1 MVLRMMA
8 FAGVAAA
15 FLGVCAPAWAQEIK
29 GSVLDPSPANL
40 ARTWEGANV
49 VLPAALAGG
58 ALWQGRLRDL
68 PSVTGRSPDATTGRS
83 PDATTGRSPVVVLMH
98 GSSGVAGFIKDYQ
111 VWLAEALGLP
121 SVAPDSMAIPDRL
134 TYTSPIAKDVYERVH
149 TLRLAELQHA
159 LTQVATL
166 PWADP
171 ARVAV
176 VGTSEGAVPV
186 ARLPDAGPAARIVY
200 SWSCETNYFVDEPR
214 TAIPRETPVLSV
226 IASRDP
232 YFSPDNPWNKAY
244 AVKGHCADA
253 LKGHASAAVLLLAS
267 DKHTVMNTPEARDA
281 ARAFLARTLKP

>member
-1 MVLRMMA
+1 MALALTMVGA
-8 FAGVAAA
+8 AG
-15 FLGVCAPAWAQEIK
+15 AQEIK
-29 GSVLDPSPANL
+29 GSVLEPSPANL
-40 ARTWEGANV
+40 ARTWDGANV

-58 ALWQGRLRDL
+58 ALWQGRLRDM
-68 PSVTGRSPDATTGRS
+68 PAAAGRSPDAMAGRSPDATVVRS
-83 PDATTGRSPVVVLMH
+83 PDATVVRSPVVVVMH

-111 VWLAEALGLP
+111 VWLAVVLGLP

-134 TYTSPIAKDVYERVH
+134 TYTSPVGKDVYERVH
-149 TLRLAELQHA
+149 DLRLAELRHA
-159 LTQVATL
+159 LAQVATL

-171 ARVAV
+171 ERVGI

-186 ARLPDAGPAARIVY
+186 ARLPEAGPAARIVY
-200 SWSCETNYFVDEPR
+200 SWSCETNYFVEEPR

-232 YFSPDNPWNKAY
+232 YFSPDNPWNTAY
-244 AVKGHCADA
+244 AVKGHCAEA
-253 LKGHASAAVLLLAS
+253 LKTHAGAAVLLLAS

>member
-1 MVLRMMA
+1 MVVRMMA

-15 FLGVCAPAWAQEIK
+15 FLGVCGPAWAQEIK
-29 GSVLDPSPANL
+29 GSVLEPSPANL

-49 VLPAALAGG
+49 VLPVALVGG
-58 ALWQGRLRDL
+58 TLWQGRLRDL
-68 PSVTGRSPDATTGRS
+68 PSV
-83 PDATTGRSPVVVLMH
+83 TGRSPVVVLMH
-98 GSSGVAGFIKDYQ
+98 GSSGVAGFIKEYQ

-134 TYTSPIAKDVYERVH
+134 TYTSPIAKDMYERVH
-149 TLRLAELQHA
+149 ALRLAELQHA
-159 LTQVATL
+159 LARVATL

-200 SWSCETNYFVDEPR
+200 SWSCETNYFVEEPR